1 MRERASKDALGLLL
15 ISIFMHTKGVSALI
29 INASAVG
36 MKAER
41 AYAKTEEKNI
51 STRLFRGSPLTKEKE
66 NTGVKSSISDQGKA
80 LAKERRKLLKS
91 LEEEAQ
97 AKKRNTAGTQNTGG
111 IEFLKEEDRTTY
123 EMLKRMLEMLK
134 RMREMLRE
142 GRLPDRE
149 FLDLTTMTSGKA
161 FEGITAVPAQ
171 NPTVWTQETKISSFI
186 AEAENVN
193 FAASGIVKT
202 ADGREIG
209 FNIDLELSRGF
220 MEYTEMTELSQVK
233 RVMTDP
239 LVINLD
245 TVSAT
250 VSDQK
255 FRFDLNAD
263 GVEDEI
269 SYLNSGSGFLA
280 LDKNGD
286 GRINDGGE
294 LFGARSGD
302 GFSELAMYDSDGN
315 GWIDEA
321 DEVYDKLTV
330 WIKSADGTDRQ
341 MTLKEANVG
350 AIYLGNVSTD
360 YSLTESTKDNAAA
373 QIRRTG
379 IFLKES
385 RQAGTI
391 QHVDFAI

>member
-1 MRERASKDALGLLL
+1 M
-15 ISIFMHTKGVSALI
+15 I

-36 MKAER
+36 MKADR
-41 AYAKTEEKNI
+41 AYAKTERNTV
-51 STRLFRGSPLTKEKE
+51 STRLFRGNPQTKEKE
-66 NTGVKSSISDQGKA
+66 NKGVESSISDQGKA
-80 LAKERRKLLKS
+80 LAKQRRELVKR
-91 LEEEAQ
+91 LEEEAK
-97 AKKRNTAGTQNTGG
+97 AKKQNTDATQNTGG
-111 IEFLKEEDRTTY
+111 IEFLKEEDKTTY

-149 FLDLTTMTSGKA
+149 LLDLTTLKAGTGPVVNRSGST
-161 FEGITAVPAQ
+161 GSNMAVPVQ
-171 NPTVWTQETKISSFI
+171 NATIWTQETKTSSFV
-186 AEAENVN
+186 AEAESVN
-193 FAASGIVKT
+193 FSAAGIVKT

-209 FNIDLELSRGF
+209 FNVDLELSRSF
-220 MEYTEMTELSQVK
+220 MEYTETTELSQVK

-245 TVSAT
+245 TASAT

-269 SYLNSGSGFLA
+269 SYLNGGSGFLA

-286 GRINDGGE
+286 GRINDGTE

-302 GFSELAMYDSDGN
+302 GFSELAAYDSDGN

-321 DEVYDKLTV
+321 DDVYDKLTV
-330 WIKSADGTDRQ
+330 WVKTADGTDRQ
-341 MTLKEANVG
+341 LTLKEANVG

-360 YSLTESTKDNAAA
+360 YSLTESTAKNANAE
-373 QIRRTG
+373 IRKTG
-379 IFLKES
+379 VFLKES
-385 RQAGTI
+385 GEAGTI